1 MSNENQKLP
10 LTEKICYGFGDF
22 ASCLFWQTLTFYLLF
37 FYTEV
42 FGITAKAAA
51 AMFFVS
57 RVTDALFDVVMGMV
71 ADRTRT
77 RWGRFRPYLLWMAV
91 PLAVAAVLAFTTP
104 SFSETGKIVY
114 AYATFMLFMFL
125 YSAINIPYTALLG
138 VISGDPVER
147 ADAATSKFISAYVA
161 GILVTSTALPLASYF
176 GKVAEVTQKVQ
187 GQADD
192 VVKAAVMAA
201 NQRGWSLTVITFAV
215 VAVVFFLITFIA
227 SRERIQPIAKEQ
239 TTAKV
244 DLKDIVHNVPW
255 LLLFVVTI
263 LFILFVCIRLNVT
276 VHYFKYYVGE
286 QVVPWLAKT
295 ANVMFRVFVN
305 PIRGLF
311 GWTALQM
318 LPLDYRF
325 GYEWLASIFNGIG
338 QVLSVV
344 GTALV
349 PICARLLGRKRA
361 AITLFIIALICTGS
375 FYFFKPENIRLILFF
390 QILGSIAGGPISA
403 LFWIMYADTA
413 DYSEWKTGRRAT
425 GLVYSASIMSTKL
438 GWAIGGS
445 VAALIL
451 GWLGYKANEA
461 ANPQVLLGLKAMM
474 SVIPVAVGAIALVIL
489 FFYPL
494 NDPTMSKIK
503 GELDQRRKSSAE
515 PAPVA

>member
-42 FGITAKAAA
+42 FGITARAAA

-77 RWGRFRPYLLWMAV
+77 RWGRFRPYLLWMAI

-104 SFSETGKIVY
+104 SFSENGKIIY

-161 GILVTSTALPLASYF
+161 GIIVTSTALPLVSYF
-176 GKVAEVTQKVQ
+176 GKVAEATQKAQ
-187 GQADD
+187 GQAGAAA
-192 VVKAAVMAA
+192 KEAVMAA
-201 NQRGWSLTVITFAV
+201 NQRGWSMTVITFAV
-215 VAVVFFLITFIA
+215 VAVVFFFITFLA
-227 SRERIQPIAKEQ
+227 TRERIQPIAKEQ

-244 DLKDIVHNVPW
+244 DLEDIVRNVPW

-286 QVVPWLAKT
+286 QVVPWLAQT
-295 ANVMFRVFVN
+295 ANFVVRVFVN
-305 PIRGLF
+305 PLRGLA
-311 GWTALQM
+311 GWTALEL
-318 LPLDYRF
+318 LPLDHKF

-349 PICARLLGRKRA
+349 PVCARLLGRKRA

-403 LFWIMYADTA
+403 LLWIMYADTA

-425 GLVYSASIMSTKL
+425 GLIYSASIMSTKL
-438 GWAIGGS
+438 GWAVGGS
-445 VAALIL
+445 LAALML
-451 GWLGYKANEA
+451 GWLGYKANEVA
-461 ANPQVLLGLKAMM
+461 DLQVQLGLKAMM
-474 SVIPVAVGAIALVIL
+474 SVIPVAVGVIALVLL
-489 FFYPL
+489 FFYQL
-494 NDPTMSKIK
+494 NDTTMARIK
-503 GELDQRRKSSAE
+503 TDLDERRKAGSQAM
-515 PAPVA
+515 PTT